1 MVLLPA
7 LREEAAPTPGRC
19 RLPGSAGP
27 LPGAPLRMVRGDC
40 RGAGGLEAG
49 KAYSPS
55 IVYYTP
61 LVYRM
66 QYTISTIYRMQY
78 CV

>member
-1 MVLLPA
+1 MVVLLPA

-40 RGAGGLEAG
+40 RGSRGLEAG

-55 IVYYTP
+55 IEKYITSVYLSKYIIPTN
-61 LVYRM
+61 
-66 QYTISTIYRMQY
+66 ISAQI
-78 CV
+78 